1 MWQQPDSKEV
11 WSFPTKI
18 SGLNVQSSDTFVEQL
33 EIEQQAN
40 SEAGQKNL

>member
-1 MWQQPDSKEV
+1 MWQQPDSKEI

-18 SGLNVQSSDTFVEQL
+18 PGLNVQSSDPFVKQL

-40 SEAGQKNL
+40 SEACQKNL